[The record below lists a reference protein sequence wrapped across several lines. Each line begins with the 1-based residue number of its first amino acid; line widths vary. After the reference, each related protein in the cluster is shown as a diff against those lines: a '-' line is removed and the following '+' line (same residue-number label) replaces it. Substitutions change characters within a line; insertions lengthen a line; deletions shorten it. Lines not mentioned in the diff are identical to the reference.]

1 MQAQPPGIYTICS
14 TNEET
19 VTMKTKIYLD
29 YAATTPVDK
38 RVLDTMQPYWD
49 DRFGNASSLHT
60 YGTEAKEAL
69 ENARVTLSGYI
80 GAQPDEL
87 VFTSGGTE
95 SNNLALKG
103 IAFANRQRGNH
114 LIVSSIEHDC
124 ILNTC
129 KWLEEQGFYITCL
142 PVDDQG
148 MVDLEFLEK
157 AIHPKTILV
166 SVMHANNE
174 IGTIQPIDLIGGIC
188 RRREVYF
195 HCDACQSF
203 GKIPLNVNTSHIDL
217 LTVNSHKIC
226 GPKGVGALYVKKGT
240 RITPLFHGGG
250 QEAGLRSTTE
260 NIPAIKGFEKAASL
274 CFEDIGQEGRRLSA
288 LRDQLASW
296 LVENYENVYF
306 NGHEKNRLPGYL
318 NFSFHGL
325 EGETIRLLLLLDEL
339 GIAVSAG
346 SACSSHHGGS
356 ASHVLQAI
364 GLNPL
369 EARGGIRVSMGRFT
383 TEKDIIVFTDALKQ
397 CIPALNTIFS
407 H

>member
-1 MQAQPPGIYTICS
+1 MQ
-14 TNEET
+14 
-19 VTMKTKIYLD
+19 KRIYLD
-29 YAATTPVDK
+29 HAATTPIDK
-38 RVLDTMQPYWD
+38 RVLDAMLPYWEQC
-49 DRFGNASSLHT
+49 FGNASSLHA
-60 YGTEAKEAL
+60 YGTEAREVL
-69 ENARVTLSGYI
+69 ENSRAVLAGYM

-95 SNNLALKG
+95 SNNFALKG
-103 IAFANRQRGNH
+103 IAFANRWKGNH

-129 KWLEEQGFYITCL
+129 KWLEEQGFYMTCL

-148 MVDLEFLEK
+148 TVDLDFLEK
-157 AIHPKTILV
+157 AITPQTILV

-174 IGTIQPIDLIGGIC
+174 IGTIQPIDAIGEIC
-188 RRREVYF
+188 HRRKVYF

-203 GKIPLNVNTSHIDL
+203 GKVPVNVKTSHIDL
-217 LTVNSHKIC
+217 LTVNAHKIY

-240 RITPLFHGGG
+240 RITPLLHGGG

-260 NIPAIKGFEKAASL
+260 NIPAIAGFEKAASL
-274 CFEDIGQEGRRLSA
+274 CFDEIEKEALRLSA
-288 LRDQLASW
+288 LRDKLESW
-296 LVENYENVYF
+296 LFENYENVYM
-306 NGHEKNRLPGYL
+306 NGHEQNRLPGYL
-318 NFSFHGL
+318 NFSFHGM

-346 SACSSHHGGS
+346 SACSSNHGGS
-356 ASHVLQAI
+356 ASHVLEAI
-364 GLNPL
+364 GLNPF

-383 TEKDIIVFTDALKQ
+383 TGKEIDSFMNALKQ

-407 H
+407 R